1 MVLKLCPKGLEL
13 GKLPPDPCSGVRFQ
27 PDDTAIKR
35 VSEQLP
41 SLLTAKT
48 AVVAM
53 GNKLQLASFCLTTFI
68 KPMLVA
74 GFTTEEEA
82 LTACQEHKPSFLFV
96 SDDLE
101 QGYAINLI
109 KSVKAA
115 SPDTH
120 AMLFTERESVAVTR
134 DAIGSGANG
143 VVFNSSIGLG
153 VDGDFLPA
161 IQALASG
168 GIYYP
173 PSVRKTAG
181 FQLQEMPDLS
191 VREAE
196 VLHLLCLGL
205 SNKAIAQELVLSTDT
220 VKTYVSAVIAKMGA
234 TDRLSCVVKAI
245 RMGF

>member
-1 MVLKLCPKGLEL
+1 M
-13 GKLPPDPCSGVRFQ
+13 RFQ
-27 PDDTAIKR
+27 PKDNAITA
-35 VSEQLP
+35 VTQQLLP
-41 SLLTAKT
+41 LLTAKT

-53 GNKLQLASFCLTTFI
+53 GNKLQLASFCLVNVI
-68 KPMLVA
+68 KQMLVA

-82 LTACQEHKPSFLFV
+82 LAACTEHKPSFLFV

-101 QGYAINLI
+101 QGYAISLI
-109 KSVKAA
+109 KAVKAI

-120 AMLFTERESVAVTR
+120 ALLFTDRESVAVTR

-143 VVFNSSIGLG
+143 VVFVSSIGLG

-161 IQALASG
+161 IQALAVG
-168 GIYYP
+168 GVYYP
-173 PSVRKTAG
+173 PAVRKTAG
-181 FQLQEMPDLS
+181 YQLQEMPDLS
-191 VREAE
+191 GRESE

-205 SNKAIAQELVLSTDT
+205 SNKAIAKELVLSTDT

-245 RMGF
+245 RCGY

>member
-1 MVLKLCPKGLEL
+1 MPKLWSLCLNL
-13 GKLPPDPCSGVRFQ
+13 SKLPSDPCSGVRFQ
-27 PDDTAIKR
+27 PDSEGISAVI
-35 VSEQLP
+35 EQLLP
-41 SLLTAKT
+41 LLTAKT

-74 GFTTEEEA
+74 GSTTEEEA
-82 LTACQEHKPSFLFV
+82 LAICTEHKPSFLFV

-101 QGYAINLI
+101 QGYAISLI
-109 KSVKAA
+109 KAVKAT

-120 AMLFTERESVAVTR
+120 ALLFTDRESVAVTR

-143 VVFNSSIGLG
+143 VVFISSIGLG

-168 GIYYP
+168 GVYYP
-173 PSVRKTAG
+173 SSVRRTAG
-181 FQLQEMPDLS
+181 YALQQMPDLS
-191 VREAE
+191 VRETE

-220 VKTYVSAVIAKMGA
+220 IKTYVSRVISAMEA

>member
-1 MVLKLCPKGLEL
+1 
-13 GKLPPDPCSGVRFQ
+13 
-27 PDDTAIKR
+27 
-35 VSEQLP
+35 
-41 SLLTAKT
+41 
-48 AVVAM
+48 M
-53 GNKLQLASFCLTTFI
+53 GNKLQLASFCLVKVI

-82 LTACQEHKPSFLFV
+82 LASCTEHKPSFLFV

-101 QGYAINLI
+101 QGYAISLI
-109 KSVKAA
+109 KSVKAI

-120 AMLFTERESVAVTR
+120 ALLFTDRESVAVTR

-143 VVFNSSIGLG
+143 VVFISSIGLG

-168 GIYYP
+168 GVYYP
-173 PSVRKTAG
+173 PAVRKTAG
-181 FQLQEMPDLS
+181 YQLQEMPDLS

-220 VKTYVSAVIAKMGA
+220 VKTYVSSVIAKMGA
-234 TDRLSCVVKAI
+234 NDRLSCVVKAI
-245 RMGF
+245 RCGY